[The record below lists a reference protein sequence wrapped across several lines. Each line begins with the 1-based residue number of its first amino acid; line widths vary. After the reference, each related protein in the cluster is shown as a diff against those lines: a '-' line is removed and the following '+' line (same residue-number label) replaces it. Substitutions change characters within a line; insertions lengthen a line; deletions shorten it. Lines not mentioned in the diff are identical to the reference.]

1 MPLKVV
7 ELTDDIWRKSL
18 GKATSLLEGD
28 ILMAGVAVIKV
39 GQRFPAKGF
48 STHPESD
55 ELSYVIS
62 GEVRFC
68 TDKEEITLRKG
79 HLLLNPKGTP
89 HYVENIGKED
99 SKVLWILAPK
109 IEL

>member
-1 MPLKVV
+1 MPLKAV
-7 ELTDDIWRKSL
+7 ELTEDIWRKSL

-28 ILMAGVAVIKV
+28 ILMAGIAVIKV

-48 STHPESD
+48 SVHPESD

-62 GEVRFC
+62 GEVKFC
-68 TDKEEITLRKG
+68 TDKEEVTLRRE

-89 HYVENIGKED
+89 HYVENIGRED
-99 SKVLWILAPK
+99 SKVLWVLAPR

>member
-7 ELTDDIWRKSL
+7 ELTDDVWRKSS
-18 GKATSLLEGD
+18 GKAMSLLEGD
-28 ILMAGVAVIKV
+28 VLMAGVAVIKA
-39 GQRFPAKGF
+39 GQRLPAKGF
-48 STHPESD
+48 SIHSESD

-68 TDKEEITLRKG
+68 TDKEEVTLRRG
-79 HLLLNPKGTP
+79 HLLLNPRGTP
-89 HYVENIGKED
+89 HYVENLGKED
-99 SKVLWILAPK
+99 SEVLWILAPK